1 MPLPYDFKSA
11 SRDLPRRNNSKY
23 KRLRFFAVLL
33 IVAAITVAVVK
44 LIVPDKKTEKSKDT
58 PSPEQTASPEKSDSP
73 EAIDVPGNN
82 SGSGSGSDS
91 TGGSSGNEENAG
103 SSGSSD
109 SATTSTSTGN
119 SGSTGTE
126 NPGTGGSSGDSK
138 LESWYRKNS
147 RVIDGSADE
156 KPRFRAAKTA
166 DAEALYEQLKSMT
179 SPDEVIA
186 KAAGFLM
193 KENAS
198 GGVYSENW
206 QLIGSCLTAAVQ
218 TKFANRNWKQG
229 GKVIRVAAGNNL
241 TLLARKHS
249 TTIEGIKFINR
260 KKNNTL
266 RIGEKLTVIPGDWK
280 ISVSKSARLLNLWR
294 KVSGQWQIF
303 AVFPVGIG
311 RKNSTPAGEFKIS
324 IRLRNPRW
332 HGPDGRIFP
341 HGDKENPLGDYFLKL
356 QMIKPVKGKTG
367 YGIHG
372 SPDDSSVGKSLSR
385 GCIRMHNADVKL
397 LYCLVPA
404 GCTVEITE

>member
-33 IVAAITVAVVK
+33 IVAAITVAVVM
-44 LIVPDKKTEKSKDT
+44 LIIPDKKEINKENPAAEQTV
-58 PSPEQTASPEKSDSP
+58 SPENKNTPDV
-73 EAIDVPGNN
+73 IDVPENNNGN
-82 SGSGSGSDS
+82 STDS
-91 TGGSSGNEENAG
+91 ESGN
-103 SSGSSD
+103 SSTTGNSD
-109 SATTSTSTGN
+109 GNDAPRNGGDTNTATNGN
-119 SGSTGTE
+119 SGSSVEE
-126 NPGTGGSSGDSK
+126 NHGPGGNSGGSQ
-138 LESWYRKNS
+138 LESWYSKNS
-147 RVIDGSADE
+147 RVIDDGSDE
-156 KPRFRAAKTA
+156 KPRFRAAKSA
-166 DAEALYEQLKSMT
+166 AAEALYQQLKSMT

-186 KAAGFLM
+186 QAAGFLM

-229 GKVIRVAAGNNL
+229 GKVIRVTAGNNL

-260 KKNNTL
+260 KKDNTL

-356 QMIKPVKGKTG
+356 RMIKPVKGKTG

-397 LYCLVPA
+397 LYWLVPA